1 LEGVFLWWQWNITD
15 YTPTK
20 AAKSRIYLMENNSK
34 LHIDFLQPI
43 NTADGTI
50 ITIEDTESSEIGQDV
65 LNALNVHYLSFNSGN
80 YSINFSSTLTA
91 YGSVDI
97 PVTTN

>member
-1 LEGVFLWWQWNITD
+1 MEGVFLWWQWNITD

-20 AAKSRIYLMENNSK
+20 EAKSRIFLKENNSI

-43 NTADGTI
+43 NTADGTN
-50 ITIEDTESSEIGQDV
+50 ITMEDTESSDIGQDV
-65 LNALNVHYLSFNSGN
+65 LNALSVHYLSFKPGI
-80 YSINFSSTLTA
+80 YPINFSSMA